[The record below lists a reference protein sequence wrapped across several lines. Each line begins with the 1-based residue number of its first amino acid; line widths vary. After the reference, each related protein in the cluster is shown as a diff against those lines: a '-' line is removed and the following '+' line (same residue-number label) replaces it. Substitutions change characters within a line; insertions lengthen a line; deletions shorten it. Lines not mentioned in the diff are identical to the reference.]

1 MLWPAASPLL
11 RASYRSLSGTP
22 IYGPRSHPGESPV
35 PWRRRPQG
43 DGSCLRRPLGL
54 PLETRRGRPSCCPSR
69 TMRRSLATWRHVS
82 RIEATPGQAFNA
94 DFTLNAD
101 APEFTPGVLAIN
113 EITTPELGQSMPPEV
128 LQSVLISTGA
138 VDGMQVDGLSC
149 DGLAGEAPG
158 AAGLRVDAPVEG
170 MGMDIGMDMIG
181 VEALEAGFDP
191 QAAHW
196 LPEVRGLTGWTVI
209 WVGERAFRA
218 SGAKKDQIGQE
229 GFLVK
234 VYRSQAESR
243 ALIAYLWEHSA
254 GDLQVIVDADGGTGD
269 PERLC
274 EELGLPED
282 QPHGVAI
289 ARRAGTKSCASCAT
303 SPRWRAAWRAP
314 PRASWRPTV
323 RTASVRSRPWRSP
336 PRRSPAAAGGRRRDP
351 PRGGGASSSAGAAPA
366 GASSAGADANADGAD
381 GKWTL
386 LWVSELAFKPSAVAL
401 KARLEALGCQVKGY
415 KAHRNAARALDKKR
429 TLTRTIALV
438 SSGEAVPLLAYFT
451 SRPELGVV
459 PAVVES
465 APRGASVR
473 SSEHVEVVE
482 DFEAAVVAI
491 QRVAANAGF
500 T

>member
-1 MLWPAASPLL
+1 
-11 RASYRSLSGTP
+11 
-22 IYGPRSHPGESPV
+22 
-35 PWRRRPQG
+35 
-43 DGSCLRRPLGL
+43 
-54 PLETRRGRPSCCPSR
+54 
-69 TMRRSLATWRHVS
+69 
-82 RIEATPGQAFNA
+82 
-94 DFTLNAD
+94 
-101 APEFTPGVLAIN
+101 
-113 EITTPELGQSMPPEV
+113 MPPE
-128 LQSVLISTGA
+128 LQSVLLSTGA
-138 VDGMQVDGLSC
+138 IDVLPVDGLTC
-149 DGLAGEAPG
+149 DGLAVEATG
-158 AAGLRVDAPVEG
+158 VAGLPIDAPVEALG
-170 MGMDIGMDMIG
+170 MDMGMDMLG
-181 VEALEAGFDP
+181 VDALAAGVDA
-191 QAAHW
+191 QW
-196 LPEVRGLTGWTVI
+196 LPDAGVRGLTGWTVI

-234 VYRSQAESR
+234 VYRSQDKCCRALGKKAAIPKNTVFLVSEAESR

-282 QPHGVAI
+282 HSHGVAI
-289 ARRAGTKSCASCAT
+289 ARSWDDIMCILRNIATVACCMAGS
-303 SPRWRAAWRAP
+303 AAGFMAP
-314 PRASWRPTV
+314 VGAYGVCEMPALEE
-323 RTASVRSRPWRSP
+323 
-336 PRRSPAAAGGRRRDP
+336 PAAPEPSGGGGRQKEP
-351 PRGGGASSSAGAAPA
+351 PKGDGGAPAATAPA
-366 GASSAGADANADGAD
+366 GASSAGADAVANADGAD

-438 SSGEAVPLLAYFT
+438 SSGEAVPLLAYFA
-451 SRPELGVV
+451 SRPELGSV
-459 PAVVES
+459 PSVVES

-491 QRVAANAGF
+491 QRIAAGAGF

>member
-1 MLWPAASPLL
+1 MLPQ
-11 RASYRSLSGTP
+11 
-22 IYGPRSHPGESPV
+22 SHNAEV
-35 PWRRRPQG
+35 IG
-43 DGSCLRRPLGL
+43 DLAPCL
-54 PLETRRGRPSCCPSR
+54 E
-69 TMRRSLATWRHVS
+69 
-82 RIEATPGQAFNA
+82 EATPGQAFNA

-234 VYRSQAESR
+234 VYRSQDKCCRALGKKAAIPKNTVFLVSEAESR

-289 ARRAGTKSCASCAT
+289 ARSWDEIMCFLRNIATVACCMAG
-303 SPRWRAAWRAP
+303 
-314 PRASWRPTV
+314 
-323 RTASVRSRPWRSP
+323 
-336 PRRSPAAAGGRRRDP
+336 AAAGFMAADGAYGVCQVQAVEEPAAPEPSGGGRQKDP